1 VSEALHAQRRARFFA
16 FVVVLLDATAY
27 FFLVRACWFAVHEP
41 ATRNFDIVAG
51 LVVSF
56 FFCMSAIPAL
66 ILLLLRAQSRTA
78 LLFALGFPVACVL
91 AFAAG
96 IAIFTWA

>member
-1 VSEALHAQRRARFFA
+1 MSETPRAQRRVRVIPFA
-16 FVVVLLDATAY
+16 VVLFDIVIYLGLIKAFWSSAE
-27 FFLVRACWFAVHEP
+27 EP
-41 ATRNFDIVAG
+41 ATRTLDIVAG
-51 LVVSF
+51 RVVSF

-66 ILLLLRAQSRTA
+66 ILLLLRVRSRIA

-96 IAIFTWA
+96 AAIFTWA